1 MAIKFARFNIQLL
14 KGPDAEVKAD
24 QWQALLNDSAI
35 AGYADDYEVFY
46 LSQQG
51 VVGLSV
57 PYESEDK
64 MLLLEAGAVL
74 GFCQSRC
81 EQSDIGGIDS
91 MWLSLHD
98 ADDVT
103 IDSPI

>member
-46 LSQQG
+46 LSQRG
-51 VVGLSV
+51 VLLGGNSQRLARCWPCYKSGL
-57 PYESEDK
+57 
-64 MLLLEAGAVL
+64 
-74 GFCQSRC
+74 
-81 EQSDIGGIDS
+81 
-91 MWLSLHD
+91 
-98 ADDVT
+98 
-103 IDSPI
+103 